1 MLSSPNSA
9 CNCLLVY
16 LLLLVTVSLVV
27 YIAWDSYS
35 RGGGGGR
42 SGGGGR
48 VRYTVA
54 AAPSSPSSTRWLSR
68 GGGSAW
74 PTPSGAEG
82 FVGGGGGGGDTIIGS
97 AAALRQFDEDNGPKI
112 LWLHHKGCV
121 HCHNMKGAWAKVVQR
136 CPSGAR
142 TYSASNAQG
151 AHWRTLCE
159 RYNATGFPTIL
170 VFRSKDQYA
179 EHNGPR
185 DARSMLAALRERA
198 A

>member
-1 MLSSPNSA
+1 MLSSPSSA

-27 YIAWDSYS
+27 YIAWDSHS
-35 RGGGGGR
+35 RGGGGG
-42 SGGGGR
+42 GGSSHR
-48 VRYTVA
+48 VYV
-54 AAPSSPSSTRWLSR
+54 SPSPSPSPSARWLSR

-74 PTPSGAEG
+74 PAEG
-82 FVGGGGGGGDTIIGS
+82 FVGGGGDTIIGS
-97 AAALRQFDEDNGPKI
+97 ASALRQFDEDNGPKI

-159 RYNATGFPTIL
+159 RYNASGFPTIL

-185 DARSMLAALRERA
+185 DARSMLEALLRERA
-198 A
+198 K